1 MMGKSAEGKVGSKGE
16 LFLPK
21 EIREHSGFSPGDKI
35 IFLASENEVRAIKAL
50 SVTEALKRKP
60 FAKITFN
67 EFEKMTD
74 EIIP

>member
-1 MMGKSAEGKVGSKGE
+1 MSKSAEGKVGSKGE

-21 EIREHSGFSPGDKI
+21 DIREFSGFSPGDRV

-50 SVTEALKRKP
+50 SITEALKRQS
-60 FAKITFN
+60 FTKISFN

-74 EIIP
+74 EVLL